1 MSQHV
6 YPSAYKGQPV
16 NIVVG
21 WDRPLQG
28 YFLNVE
34 LTEVDGFVYTSCSDP
49 QLIYSRG
56 FAESLTPFNEKLD
69 ELGLSLP
76 LAVIEQVE
84 LDAAANA
91 GNRYVIYD
99 QDGKIQSA
107 RA

>member
-21 WDRPLQG
+21 FDRPLRG
-28 YFLNVE
+28 FFLNVE
-34 LTEVDGFVYTSCSDP
+34 LTEAEGFVYTSCSDP

-56 FAESLTPFNEKLD
+56 FTDSMTPFCEKLD

-76 LAVIEQVE
+76 LAIIEQVE
-84 LDAAANA
+84 LDAATNA
-91 GNRYVIYD
+91 GNRYVVYD
-99 QDGKIQSA
+99 QDGKIQTP

>member
-1 MSQHV
+1 MSQHI

-21 WDRPLQG
+21 WDRPLRG
-28 YFLNVE
+28 FFLNVE
-34 LTEVDGFVYTSCSDP
+34 LVEAEGFVYTSCGDP
-49 QLIYSRG
+49 QLVWSRG

-76 LAVIEQVE
+76 LAIIEQVE
-84 LDAAANA
+84 LDAATNA

-99 QDGKIQSA
+99 QDGKIRPPSA
-107 RA
+107 

>member
-69 ELGLSLP
+69 ELGLSLL